1 MYDVIRVV
9 CAIVLASPIVLIPVF
24 RHTFSAR
31 RTFFLVTAAAVAL
44 VLGSLLYQWPFENQF
59 GGFGTAKQAIEYQY
73 GKSDWL
79 YTIEN
84 EQTALVLSDKL
95 GQSVGVDEYV
105 SKFEPHKLAQK
116 VRQLLK
122 LDAPQSTLLPSGQ
135 ATLPRD

>member
-1 MYDVIRVV
+1 M
-9 CAIVLASPIVLIPVF
+9 
-24 RHTFSAR
+24 
-31 RTFFLVTAAAVAL
+31 
-44 VLGSLLYQWPFENQF
+44 
-59 GGFGTAKQAIEYQY
+59 
-73 GKSDWL
+73 
-79 YTIEN
+79 
-84 EQTALVLSDKL
+84 DKMKF